1 MSKLFWSTAN
11 YLKRNTFFNHSNSK
25 HIKETEAPF
34 FLITTSAVML
44 LLLFELTHRH
54 QYTAHST
61 ESSELWVLLHTRPNL
76 NRDVE
81 MICMR
86 ASLSIASSNLLR
98 HWRCVCIGAQT
109 IVDRHWMAFNLT
121 TVHILG
127 VCVLFYLALVSW
139 YRQSF
144 ELKWSF
150 GENKRNRSVQ
160 STVSCFDISNEI
172 QCFKQFQVR

>member
-1 MSKLFWSTAN
+1 
-11 YLKRNTFFNHSNSK
+11 
-25 HIKETEAPF
+25 
-34 FLITTSAVML
+34 ML
-44 LLLFELTHRH
+44 LLCFELTHRH

-144 ELKWSF
+144 ELKWEVSVKTNAIAQFNRLSAVLTLATKFSVLSSSKCGKKWFYSTKMANVPNVRMNNGLFMPGF
-150 GENKRNRSVQ
+150 GLGTFEVW
-160 STVSCFDISNEI
+160 
-172 QCFKQFQVR
+172 QF